1 MARSIQLVGL
11 VGLLLFS
18 RNFLRAADA
27 PDAKAIVEKAI
38 KAVGGTEKLKKHA
51 AATWNEAGKYYGMGD
66 GIDYEAKY
74 SIHWPDRFRLEISGV
89 FTIVF
94 TKDKGWVNSANSGT
108 SEIPADE
115 LAEQQARQR
124 AAWITTR
131 LPLTDK
137 DLKWTATGETKID
150 DRAALG
156 VTASQAGQRDVAM
169 FFDKET
175 GLLTK
180 SEFTVKSREHGNMEV
195 KQETIYNAYK
205 EIEGIKTATKFTTKR
220 DGKLFVEGER
230 SEIKLAEKL
239 DDGVFGKPE

>member
-1 MARSIQLVGL
+1 VGL
-11 VGLLLFS
+11 VAFLLFS
-18 RNFLRAADA
+18 HSDLRAADG

-38 KAVGGTEKLKKHA
+38 KALGGEEKLKKHA

-74 SIHWPDRFRLEISGV
+74 TVQWPDRFRLEISGV
-89 FTIVF
+89 FTIVL

-124 AAWITTR
+124 ASWITTR

-150 DRAALG
+150 DRPALG
-156 VTASQAGQRDVAM
+156 VTVSQAGQRDVAL

-180 SEFTVKSREHGNMEV
+180 GEIIVKSREHGNMEV
-195 KQETIYNAYK
+195 KQETVYSAYK
-205 EIEGIKTATKFTTKR
+205 EVEGLKTPTKLSIKR

-230 SEIKLAEKL
+230 SDIKFPEKL
-239 DDGVFGKPE
+239 DDAVFGKPE